1 MYECVRDSCLSPE
14 GLGSRLYSCLYFAS
28 TSYELRLNFVR
39 TLRRTN
45 FAWKHNICAYRTYLC
60 PNSTQLAETHSG
72 KSIAQTMRTE
82 AIGKDI
88 DAGFHNDGAHNGRK
102 DFKIPQQHYVIHT
115 HFRHK
120 ETITRGTTSK
130 LVERPVLPASS
141 SWTILSSFST
151 CNTTHTYIYLRTY
164 VHVYVCM
171 FCTYTLTALVADTHS
186 TSLVWTCMLG
196 KQQHLLSYHSQRW
209 LIPSLA
215 PKPSCFIS
223 PSLELQHAVYMC
235 EVWLGSR
242 VHTC

>member
-1 MYECVRDSCLSPE
+1 MWCNSTVYVCMCQRQLPFPE

-28 TSYELRLNFVR
+28 TSNELRLNFVW
-39 TLRRTN
+39 TSPQLRTN

-141 SWTILSSFST
+141 SWTILNSLST
-151 CNTTHTYIYLRTY
+151 CNTTHTYIYLHTCVY
-164 VHVYVCM
+164 MYVCSV
-171 FCTYTLTALVADTHS
+171 CAPLRHWLLYHAVRNSHTHS
-186 TSLVWTCMLG
+186 QNRFSVHMHVGETATSLVLP
-196 KQQHLLSYHSQRW
+196 LS
-209 LIPSLA
+209 
-215 PKPSCFIS
+215 KTT
-223 PSLELQHAVYMC
+223 
-235 EVWLGSR
+235 
-242 VHTC
+242 HTKLSS